1 MMKIEDIPVDDL
13 RAGSWQSTHILRPD
27 LLVLAKS
34 IGELGFVSPITV
46 MRRDGSIIDGY
57 HRWRIVKDNA
67 TLRKTITHIPCVVID
82 CDSIEA
88 AMLHLRLNRS
98 RGSLLAHRV
107 SKVVKN
113 LIKSKKYT
121 EDDLHRLLSMSSEEF
136 DLLMDGTI
144 IKRFDYKEHKYSRA
158 WVPIEAPPGTV
169 DKFEAERPPNSD
181 R

>member
-1 MMKIEDIPVDDL
+1 MEIENKLVDDL

-27 LLVLAKS
+27 LLVLARS
-34 IGELGFVSPITV
+34 LAELGFVSPLTV
-46 MRRDGSIIDGY
+46 MKRDGSIIDGY
-57 HRWRIVKDNA
+57 HRWRILKDNKE
-67 TLRKTITHIPCVVID
+67 LQKQIKHIPCVVID

-107 SKVVKN
+107 SEVVRN

-121 EDDLHRLLSMSSEEF
+121 EEDLRQLLSMNAEEF

-144 IKRFDYKEHKYSRA
+144 IKRFNYKEHKYSRA

-169 DKFEAERPPNSD
+169 DKFEAERPPNPD